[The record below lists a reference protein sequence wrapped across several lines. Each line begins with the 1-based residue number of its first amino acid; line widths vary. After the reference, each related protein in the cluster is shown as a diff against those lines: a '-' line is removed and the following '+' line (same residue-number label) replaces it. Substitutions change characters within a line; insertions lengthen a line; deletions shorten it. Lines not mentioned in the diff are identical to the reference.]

1 MQLTLLASNLCAHTW
16 LLAEKGAI
24 DLEPKVCLVGV
35 TKMEPALIL
44 GLCRVVV
51 LAWLSLIIKPPP
63 FTHTQVGCNTIIC
76 GMTFFWS
83 GFGQGGRRPSL
94 APFRLRPLSY

>member
-1 MQLTLLASNLCAHTW
+1 M
-16 LLAEKGAI
+16 
-24 DLEPKVCLVGV
+24 

-76 GMTFFWS
+76 RMTFF
-83 GFGQGGRRPSL
+83 GQGLVKAAGDLSL
-94 APFRLRPLSY
+94 RLLG